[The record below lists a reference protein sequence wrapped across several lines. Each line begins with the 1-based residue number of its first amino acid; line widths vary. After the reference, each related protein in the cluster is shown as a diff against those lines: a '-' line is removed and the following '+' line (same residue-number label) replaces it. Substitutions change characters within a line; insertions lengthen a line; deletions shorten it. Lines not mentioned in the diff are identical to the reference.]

1 MRLLQ
6 PFHAAAGDE
15 NATSFPGVVTRLK
28 TNVIANFAGQ
38 GSATLIQLAIT
49 PVYIRW
55 LGVEAYGLVG
65 LQIALLTLS
74 QALDFGISPT
84 VNRELARHSAVSHDP
99 DEARDFVRT
108 LEVAYWLIGCG
119 IGLAICAV
127 APYLSTHWLQS
138 SSLSVAT
145 VEKSIKIMALLIA
158 AQWPLSFYQAGLLGL
173 QRHRSLNIARVAAT
187 VAAAIG
193 GYILV
198 VKVPSITV
206 FFWWQT
212 AVHLVHVGLV
222 AGLLWHWLPRSV
234 RAARIRL
241 EAVRHTGR
249 FAAGMAV
256 ITVTAIV
263 LAQLDRIVLS
273 RIVPLEQFGYFVIG
287 ALIGYGPAALARPVF
302 MSIFPRFSA
311 LVASHDRAALND
323 LYRGAWRLMMVLI
336 VPGAAVIAVFSREL
350 LLVWTRSFAVAHAAA
365 PIAAVLVVGT
375 VLNGLM
381 NVPFA
386 LQLAHGW
393 TRLAARVNLLLI
405 GIAVPGIVILTR
417 LYGTV
422 GASAIWLLVNI
433 VFIAVALP
441 VTHRR
446 LLPDAGAEWF
456 LREVALPIMAS
467 SVAAVLCRLAL
478 PAPRGTGWIV
488 LEIAFA
494 WLAAEAALVLS
505 NAHLRRDLKGWTLT
519 LAKSARMRSFEARA

>member
-1 MRLLQ
+1 
-6 PFHAAAGDE
+6 
-15 NATSFPGVVTRLK
+15 
-28 TNVIANFAGQ
+28 
-38 GSATLIQLAIT
+38 
-49 PVYIRW
+49 
-55 LGVEAYGLVG
+55 
-65 LQIALLTLS
+65 
-74 QALDFGISPT
+74 
-84 VNRELARHSAVSHDP
+84 
-99 DEARDFVRT
+99 
-108 LEVAYWLIGCG
+108 
-119 IGLAICAV
+119 
-127 APYLSTHWLQS
+127 
-138 SSLSVAT
+138 
-145 VEKSIKIMALLIA
+145 
-158 AQWPLSFYQAGLLGL
+158 
-173 QRHRSLNIARVAAT
+173 
-187 VAAAIG
+187 
-193 GYILV
+193 
-198 VKVPSITV
+198 
-206 FFWWQT
+206 
-212 AVHLVHVGLV
+212 
-222 AGLLWHWLPRSV
+222 
-234 RAARIRL
+234 
-241 EAVRHTGR
+241 
-249 FAAGMAV
+249 
-256 ITVTAIV
+256 
-263 LAQLDRIVLS
+263 
-273 RIVPLEQFGYFVIG
+273 
-287 ALIGYGPAALARPVF
+287 
-302 MSIFPRFSA
+302 
-311 LVASHDRAALND
+311 
-323 LYRGAWRLMMVLI
+323 MMVLI

-405 GIAVPGIVILTR
+405 AIAVPGIVILTR

-519 LAKSARMRSFEARA
+519 LAKSARMRPFEARV